1 MSPMGSYN
9 DSLLCQ
15 SIPPEKNEL
24 YDDFIRHVLQAY
36 QAYKQ
41 LVTPD
46 APDVQAGNIKSSPH
60 LHRPSR
66 LVVSVSED
74 PNVTSPFGADS
85 AKLTGMLSSIPTVHH
100 RGAKRN
106 RRPQEEMSMVMMND
120 LYEPGYGASLP
131 LPMQMSSLS
140 GMSMLPLPQSV
151 QVQQVPMQVLSMP
164 MQVQPMQVL
173 GEPVGEVTEN
183 EMIHGEPK
191 EKEEMPLRTKE
202 EHEAEMPSKRVN
214 VDLYV

>member
-1 MSPMGSYN
+1 MKSSDIRIVSYCIDYMQLLDLQGELHQQRSRPCGRYPPSSRQKLMSPMGSYN

-41 LVTPD
+41 MFTPY

-74 PNVTSPFGADS
+74 PNVTSSLRAPTPRSSPECCPPSRPCITVVPS
-85 AKLTGMLSSIPTVHH
+85 AIGGP
-100 RGAKRN
+100 RKRC
-106 RRPQEEMSMVMMND
+106 RW
-120 LYEPGYGASLP
+120 
-131 LPMQMSSLS
+131 
-140 GMSMLPLPQSV
+140 
-151 QVQQVPMQVLSMP
+151 
-164 MQVQPMQVL
+164 
-173 GEPVGEVTEN
+173 
-183 EMIHGEPK
+183 
-191 EKEEMPLRTKE
+191 
-202 EHEAEMPSKRVN
+202 
-214 VDLYV
+214 

>member
-1 MSPMGSYN
+1 MSGYS
-9 DSLLCQ
+9 DTLLCQ

-41 LVTPD
+41 MFTPY
-46 APDVQAGNIKSSPH
+46 APDVQAGNIKSSPCPH
-60 LHRPSR
+60 LPSL

-100 RGAKRN
+100 RGTKRS

-173 GEPVGEVTEN
+173 GEPVGEGAEN
-183 EMIHGEPK
+183 EMMHGEGK
-191 EKEEMPLRTKE
+191 EKEEKEFPIRTKE

>member
-41 LVTPD
+41 MFTPY

-100 RGAKRN
+100 RGTKRN

-164 MQVQPMQVL
+164 MQVQPMQVH